1 MIPRRDSPGGSFPHF
16 GDARLRASLLGTAA
30 CGAALAL
37 GAAILI
43 GPKAG
48 LSAAL
53 GAAVAEV
60 NLWALAQIVS
70 ALLREHRAGAWV
82 YIAPLKMFALFAVVG
97 LMMRY
102 TAVAPLFMVAGFCAL
117 PLGIAIGSLLSDR
130 SAPSED

>member
-1 MIPRRDSPGGSFPHF
+1 LHF
-16 GDARLRASLLGTAA
+16 GDARLRASLVGTAV

-37 GAAILI
+37 GASLLM

-48 LSAAL
+48 LSTAV

-70 ALLREHRAGAWV
+70 ALLRDGRAGAWA
-82 YIAPLKMFALFAVVG
+82 YIAPLKMFALLAVVG

-102 TAVAPLFMVAGFCAL
+102 TTVAPLFMVAGFCAL
-117 PLGIAIGSLLSDR
+117 PMGIAIGSLLSDR